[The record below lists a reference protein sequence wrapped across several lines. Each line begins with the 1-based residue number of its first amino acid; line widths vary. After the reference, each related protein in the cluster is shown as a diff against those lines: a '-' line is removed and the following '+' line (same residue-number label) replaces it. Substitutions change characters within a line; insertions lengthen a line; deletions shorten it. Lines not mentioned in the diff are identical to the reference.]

1 MLGLRKKLNHFN
13 SKEQFLDWFF
23 KHPEHRWIQEE
34 KFTQSNLL
42 DFFESFPLKAINKI
56 YETQDVLLCA
66 SSGRFACSVQGG
78 GKAVIL
84 VFPELKR
91 LLNAPFDGW
100 AKAVLAHEFGHLY
113 HQHGSRFVEPLE
125 AQVEADRFAIELGY
139 LRPLA
144 EFLEEQPES
153 IEKRTRLAY
162 LTSRYFQEH

>member
-1 MLGLRKKLNHFN
+1 M
-13 SKEQFLDWFF
+13 
-23 KHPEHRWIQEE
+23 
-34 KFTQSNLL
+34 
-42 DFFESFPLKAINKI
+42 
-56 YETQDVLLCA
+56 
-66 SSGRFACSVQGG
+66 
-78 GKAVIL
+78 IL
-84 VFPELKR
+84 IFPELKR

-125 AQVEADRFAIELGY
+125 AQVEADRFAIEMGY

-162 LTSRYFQEH
+162 LTSRYFQDH